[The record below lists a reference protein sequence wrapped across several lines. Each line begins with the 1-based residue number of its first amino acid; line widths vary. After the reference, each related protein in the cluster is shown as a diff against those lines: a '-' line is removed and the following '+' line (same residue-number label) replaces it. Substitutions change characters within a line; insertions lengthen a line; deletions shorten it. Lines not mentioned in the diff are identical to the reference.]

1 MTTRKPS
8 HVSFPDWVEGQIV
21 AAQRAG
27 AFDNLPGKGKPIPG
41 LGRPRHELEWV
52 ADYLR
57 REHVAVAGVLPPQL
71 ALAKEVE
78 DLSTAVAKL
87 HSEAAV
93 RAVVTDLNDRIRAAQ
108 RAPQNGPPMR
118 VRTVDATA
126 VLEAW
131 REAKAVRTPPRQCQ
145 PPAERRGRG
154 RFRRKRV
161 D

>member
-52 ADYLR
+52 AGYLR
-57 REHVAVAGVLPPQL
+57 REDVAVAGVLPPQL

-78 DLSTAVAKL
+78 DLSTTVATL

-93 RAVVTDLNDRIRAAQ
+93 RAVVDDLNGRIRAAQ
-108 RAPQNGPPMR
+108 RAPQDGPPMR
-118 VRTVDATA
+118 VRTVDPGA
-126 VLEAW
+126 VVEAW
-131 REAKAVRTPPRQCQ
+131 RETKAVRTPLRQPQ
-145 PPAERRGRG
+145 GPAKRRERSW
-154 RFRRKRV
+154 FRRKKVR
-161 D
+161 